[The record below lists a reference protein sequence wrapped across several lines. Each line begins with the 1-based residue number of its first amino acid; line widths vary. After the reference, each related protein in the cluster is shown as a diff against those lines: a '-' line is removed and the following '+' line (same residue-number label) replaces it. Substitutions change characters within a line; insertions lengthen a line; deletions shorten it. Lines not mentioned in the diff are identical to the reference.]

1 VIVGKSKNVH
11 SLSSLTY
18 IQIRISQRIDFYTSL
33 RAKNPVCSGMK
44 FWFVFLLLVSCFLRA
59 QDPPFFHNTVENG
72 SPSNEIYWLHQDY
85 DGYIWIGCDA
95 GLFKFNGV
103 HYDQLS
109 SSDLSARSA
118 TGIIQSKTTGR
129 IYAYNFNRQLF
140 YVENN
145 RLRVVHSWNL
155 PIYGL
160 ADDQQGNIWVTS
172 SEGVFKLNEKSLSIS
187 KVNSKLHYK
196 DNDGRSFSSHGISNP
211 DGQIYYQCGN
221 SLMNWKKNVPS
232 LVKLDNRFLNVNLFL
247 SRFSVYPWVFSY
259 NGDRIMRYYKD
270 KCVPYRN
277 YRLLELLK
285 GKKINCVFESRDGK
299 IWIGTYSG
307 LICHDPRKRTTE
319 LFYTQFSFSFGIE
332 DSQGNYWFSTLHHGI
347 IRLPNLQVRH
357 WQTRDVNGLADQYN
371 QLVFDGDHVFFGGTY
386 GFLGSMN
393 TGSLS
398 FKKIEHL
405 PDADFGMMYSD
416 PIDQCAYFNKNG
428 QIFRFKDGLFT
439 LVNKS
444 GRPIKS
450 MLHTRSG
457 YFFLSSQGLFR
468 TKSISELLTEEKMI
482 DQDWYREMCPSPFSS
497 SYFAA
502 SNGGLVEL
510 GTLKGSLS
518 IIKKHL
524 SGKQILSISED
535 KTHRKI
541 YILTFD
547 GTLYYLDD
555 KGKVH
560 RILKIENDIRATQLR
575 YHENKLFLASNKGIV
590 IIHTDSYKLEVFDR
604 LSGLN
609 SNNVRALAIMNGYC
623 WTAGDGVHRIPLSE
637 FKLDTFKSR
646 IRLVR
651 VEKNNK
657 KLPLTDLIQIDFDD
671 EIDLFLDGMSFR
683 SNDQFQF
690 AYRIKGHTNSWIM
703 VPGSLKSIDFS
714 SLPTGTIDIEVKL
727 TDHRGKDSENLIR
740 LAFYV
745 QPPFWQ
751 RWWFYVL
758 IIGLVGLATYLFF
771 KRRES
776 TLRKKQL
783 REIKNLR
790 LENELRLTQQNALK
804 AQMNPHFLF
813 NVLNSI
819 KGYIYENDK
828 KNAARYLSDFSS
840 LVRKVLELSSV
851 QSVLLE
857 QEIEALKLYI
867 DLEAMLLQ
875 SDFEYTIVV
884 DENVDTSGVKVPALL
899 LQPFVEN
906 AFKHGLRHKT
916 GPKRLKIEIR
926 MDEADEVLTVS
937 ISDNGIGREASNLLN
952 LQNRSDHQSFASV
965 AMEKRI
971 QLLNFEKKDVVGIEI
986 RDNFEGPVPSGTT
999 VIIRIHV

>member
-1 VIVGKSKNVH
+1 MQTRYFLCILLF
-11 SLSSLTY
+11 LSFFGL
-18 IQIRISQRIDFYTSL
+18 
-33 RAKNPVCSGMK
+33 
-44 FWFVFLLLVSCFLRA
+44 A
-59 QDPPFFHNTVENG
+59 QNPPFFHNTVENG
-72 SPSNEIYWLHQDY
+72 APSNEIYWLLQDK
-85 DGYIWIGCDA
+85 DGYLWIGCDA

-103 HYDQLS
+103 HYEQLT
-109 SSDLSARSA
+109 SSDLSARSV
-118 TGIIQSKTTGR
+118 TGMIQSKQTGR
-129 IYAYNFNRQLF
+129 IYAFNFNRQLF

-145 RLRVVHSWNL
+145 RLKVIHSWDL
-155 PIYGL
+155 PLNGL
-160 ADDQQGNIWVTS
+160 ADDKYGNIWITS
-172 SEGVFKLNEKSLSIS
+172 SEGVYKLNEKSLSIS
-187 KVNSKLHYK
+187 KVISKLHYR
-196 DNDGRSFSSHGISNP
+196 DSEGRSFSSHGISNP
-211 DGQIYYQCGN
+211 DGRIYYQCGN
-221 SLMNWKKNVPS
+221 SLMNWKRNVPS

-247 SRFSVYPWVFSY
+247 SRFSGDPWVFSY

-270 KCVPYRN
+270 NCVPYRN
-277 YRLLELLK
+277 NRLLEILK

-307 LICHDPRKRTTE
+307 LICHDPKKKTTE

-357 WQTRDVNGLADQYN
+357 WETRNVNGLPDQYN
-371 QLVFDGDHVFFGGTY
+371 HLIFDRDYVFFGGTY

-510 GTLKGSLS
+510 GSRKGSLS
-518 IIKKHL
+518 VIKKHL
-524 SGKQILSISED
+524 SGRQILSIAED
-535 KTHRKI
+535 RIHQKI

-555 KGKVH
+555 KGKVY

-590 IIHTDSYKLEVFDR
+590 VIQTDSYKQEVFNR

-609 SNNVRALAIMNGYC
+609 SNNVRALVIKNGYC
-623 WTAGDGVHRIPLSE
+623 WTAGDGVHRIPLTE
-637 FKLDTFKSR
+637 FKEDTLNSR

-651 VEKNNK
+651 IEKNNK
-657 KLPLTDLIQIDFDD
+657 NLPLADLIQIDFDD

-714 SLPTGTIDIEVKL
+714 SLPTGTINIEVKL
-727 TDHRGKDSENLIR
+727 IDHRGKDSENLIR

-751 RWWFYVL
+751 RWWFYFL
-758 IIGLVGLATYLFF
+758 ITLSTLALAFGVF
-771 KRRES
+771 RWRLLA
-776 TLRKKQL
+776 LRKKQFKEL
-783 REIKNLR
+783 KRLR

-884 DENVDTSGVKVPALL
+884 DENVDTSGIKFPALL

-926 MDEADEVLTVS
+926 MGEADEVLTVS
-937 ISDNGIGREASNLLN
+937 INDNGIGREASNLLN

-999 VIIRIHV
+999 IIIRIHV